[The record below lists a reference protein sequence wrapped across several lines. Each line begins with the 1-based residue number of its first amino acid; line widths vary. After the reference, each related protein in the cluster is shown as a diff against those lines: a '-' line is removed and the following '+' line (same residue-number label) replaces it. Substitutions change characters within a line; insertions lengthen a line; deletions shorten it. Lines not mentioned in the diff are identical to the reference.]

1 MVTVWPDVPP
11 CVLDESESE
20 LGPRTIIASRWR
32 TLTPTFCAPCGG
44 KAATG
49 AKRTYCKYSLQN
61 GFVKF
66 KKGPDSLKA
75 RFLLAEMALINAAQR
90 ALGELVKNTSSL
102 YMASFVLLAGVA
114 ASPAS
119 AGVVNVTP
127 SSLNGWSFSN
137 QDNAPN
143 TNASGGFEVGPSVP
157 PLGTGSAQLL
167 VNDANSSEIL
177 SQVFAS
183 SVAVGS
189 FSNLSYSTFVTTS
202 TPGSGSAPNL
212 EFDLF
217 QGSTYAGRLVFDPG
231 LLGTVVDNTWQSWNA
246 TGSADAWYLSKSSS
260 MFSGNCFLNNGNYC
274 TFAQASALLDGDNIV
289 AVDNLF
295 KAGSHQASFNGNVDA
310 YTINS
315 TTYNFDPA
323 AVAVPEP
330 LTLSL
335 FAAGLVGAG
344 ALRRRKKAKEV

>member
-1 MVTVWPDVPP
+1 
-11 CVLDESESE
+11 
-20 LGPRTIIASRWR
+20 
-32 TLTPTFCAPCGG
+32 
-44 KAATG
+44 
-49 AKRTYCKYSLQN
+49 
-61 GFVKF
+61 
-66 KKGPDSLKA
+66 
-75 RFLLAEMALINAAQR
+75 MALINAAQR